1 MRYPWPLRTLAF
13 AFLLV
18 TTALQSGCGPAGNEP
33 LRTAPGT
40 DTRSP
45 QEKETDA
52 LLQKSHTEYN
62 KRFK

>member
-1 MRYPWPLRTLAF
+1 MRHWSLLLGLA
-13 AFLLV
+13 LLAI
-18 TTALQSGCGPAGNEP
+18 TAALGSGCGPAGNEP

-52 LLQKSHTEYN
+52 LLQKSHQEYN
-62 KRFK
+62 KRYR